1 MAAEEGSAE
10 KKKLVG
16 TIFNMKYFWCHSG
29 RSMQIL
35 YKHVNNV
42 SQVSAENMQKISKW
56 KTQRQQNKQTLN
68 SKHMKFSVFIMSIC
82 RSSMLTLMEVLLPD
96 LLSNSHISTPA
107 GILP

>member
-16 TIFNMKYFWCHSG
+16 TIFNMKHFWCHSG

-42 SQVSAENMQKISKW
+42 SQVSAEKMQKISK
-56 KTQRQQNKQTLN
+56 
-68 SKHMKFSVFIMSIC
+68 
-82 RSSMLTLMEVLLPD
+82 
-96 LLSNSHISTPA
+96 
-107 GILP
+107 

>member
-42 SQVSAENMQKISKW
+42 SQVSAENMQKISK
-56 KTQRQQNKQTLN
+56 
-68 SKHMKFSVFIMSIC
+68 
-82 RSSMLTLMEVLLPD
+82 
-96 LLSNSHISTPA
+96 
-107 GILP
+107 

>member
-16 TIFNMKYFWCHSG
+16 TIFNMKHFWCHSG

-56 KTQRQQNKQTLN
+56 KTQRQQNKQTHEILCFHYEYL
-68 SKHMKFSVFIMSIC
+68 SQQRVDADGGATSWSV
-82 RSSMLTLMEVLLPD
+82 E
-96 LLSNSHISTPA
+96 
-107 GILP
+107 